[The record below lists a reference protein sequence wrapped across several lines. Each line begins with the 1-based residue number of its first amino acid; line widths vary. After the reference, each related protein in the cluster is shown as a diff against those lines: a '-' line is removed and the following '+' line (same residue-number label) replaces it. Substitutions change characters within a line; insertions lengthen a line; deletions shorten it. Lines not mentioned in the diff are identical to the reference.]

1 MIDIGALRLYSEL
14 MSQEQDLVYIKQAL
28 RLARR
33 GYGKASP
40 NPMVG
45 AVLVKRGVI
54 VGKGVHAGP
63 GRPHAEILALAQ
75 AGRRSKGATLY
86 TNLEPCCHT
95 QKRTPPCSNAIIQS
109 GVQRVVASMADP
121 NPLVFGKGF
130 AVLRQSGIEVIEGLM
145 RLEAERLNE
154 AFIKYM
160 TMQKPF
166 VILKAAMTLDGRIA
180 TGKGESRWITG
191 KAARQ
196 EVHRLREGVDAVMVG
211 IGTVLADDPM
221 LTAHRKRARSPLR
234 VVIDPSLKTP
244 LKARMVTSLEEA
256 ETLLF
261 TTSRAPARKVEK
273 LRAMGV
279 SILSLPL
286 GKREISF
293 STILKAL
300 GKRGVTSVL
309 VEGGG
314 RVNGIALR
322 SGEVDRVIFYIA
334 PKLLCGE
341 DAKGVVSGRSIPRLS
356 DAIGL
361 EHIKIGHVGEDLRI
375 EGYIKGISE

>member
-1 MIDIGALRLYSEL
+1 
-14 MSQEQDLVYIKQAL
+14 MSQEQHLVYIKQVL
-28 RLARR
+28 GLARR

-45 AVLVKRGVI
+45 ALLVKKGVV
-54 VGKGVHAGP
+54 VGKGVHPGP
-63 GRPHAEILALAQ
+63 GRPHAEVLALAQ

-95 QKRTPPCSNAIIQS
+95 QKRTPPCTDAIIQS
-109 GVQRVVASMADP
+109 GVQRVVASMTDP

-130 AVLRQSGIEVIEGLM
+130 AALRHAGIEVTEGLM

-154 AFIKYM
+154 AFIKFM
-160 TMQKPF
+160 TTQKPL

-180 TGKGESRWITG
+180 TGKGKSRWITG
-191 KAARQ
+191 EAARK
-196 EVHRLREGVDAVMVG
+196 EVHHLRGGVDAVMVG

-221 LTAHRKRARSPLR
+221 LTARRKSARNPLR
-234 VVIDPSLKTP
+234 VVIDPSLKMP
-244 LKARMVTSLEEA
+244 FKARLLTSLGEA

-261 TTSRAPARKVEK
+261 TSSRAPSKKVER

-286 GKREISF
+286 SKGEISF
-293 STILKAL
+293 RTILKAL
-300 GKRGVTSVL
+300 GKRGITSVL

-341 DAKGVVSGRSIPRLS
+341 DARGVVAGRSIQNLS
-356 DAIGL
+356 AAIGL
-361 EHIKIGHVGEDLRI
+361 DQFKVGRIGEDVKI
-375 EGYIKGISE
+375 EGYINKGVRPQVQGPGGRS